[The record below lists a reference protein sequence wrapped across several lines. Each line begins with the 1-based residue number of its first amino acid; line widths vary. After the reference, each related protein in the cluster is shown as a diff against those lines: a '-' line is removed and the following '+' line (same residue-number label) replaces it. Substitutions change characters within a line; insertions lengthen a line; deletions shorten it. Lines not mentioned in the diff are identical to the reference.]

1 MGKDKKG
8 KPKPNKAKTFFR
20 ALGNALKKDKK
31 KGQQRMT
38 APEPKIEKCLP
49 VVRERKP
56 QTMADRVIALN
67 KQTTTQK

>member
-1 MGKDKKG
+1 MSSKKG
-8 KPKPNKAKTFFR
+8 KPKPNKAKTFFH

-31 KGQQRMT
+31 KDQQRIT
-38 APEPKIEKCLP
+38 AIKPKIQYCLP